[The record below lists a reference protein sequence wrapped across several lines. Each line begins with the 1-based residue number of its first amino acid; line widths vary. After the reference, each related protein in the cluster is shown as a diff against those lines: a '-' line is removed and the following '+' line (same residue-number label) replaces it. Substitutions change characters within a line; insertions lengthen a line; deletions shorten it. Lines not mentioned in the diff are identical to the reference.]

1 MTLFSHSPAIQ
12 EINQQAKA
20 GVAEG
25 LYEPSQRRLRVPL
38 SMVADILLGNNV
50 TVEVDG
56 EKHLLTAA
64 KETKDTEKDNGFITA
79 TSHLTDVD
87 VSTITSIIAKMNK
100 IVVPVAETNMR
111 LWHQRL
117 PYKLVGMNNVYP
129 VAYEN
134 MPGVGG
140 ESSGESKYPLR
151 FNSSDYDGLTQRMTD
166 SGLTVVTAA
175 HNPVTG
181 YGVENNGELPNKPG
195 KLVPHLALSTGRAIL
210 PALMQVEGQR
220 RNPTQLNDNKIHPS
234 WSLTKKGVLLVFG
247 EPITPSDQEIENYK
261 DVLGSLSGPS
271 SEAARQK
278 QREILNAL
286 GGVVLDWMHRN
297 YDQGLAS

>member
-1 MTLFSHSPAIQ
+1 MTLFSRSPAIQ
-12 EINQQAKA
+12 EINRQAKA

-38 SMVADILLGNNV
+38 SMVADMLLGNV

-56 EKHLLTAA
+56 EEHLLTAA
-64 KETKDTEKDNGFITA
+64 KKIKDTEKDSGFIAA

-117 PYKLVGMNNVYP
+117 PYELVGMDNVYP

-134 MPGVGG
+134 MPGAGG

-220 RNPTQLNDNKIHPS
+220 RNPTQLNDNEIHPS
-234 WSLTKKGVLLVFG
+234 WSLTKKGVRLVFG
-247 EPITPSDQEIENYK
+247 KPITPSDQDVENYK

-271 SEAARQK
+271 SEAVRQK

-286 GGVVLDWMHRN
+286 GGAVLDWMYQN
-297 YDQGLAS
+297 YDWELAS

>member
-1 MTLFSHSPAIQ
+1 MTLFSRSPAIQ
-12 EINQQAKA
+12 EINRQAKA
-20 GVAEG
+20 GAAEG

-38 SMVADILLGNNV
+38 SMVADMLLGNV

-56 EKHLLTAA
+56 EEHLLKAA
-64 KETKDTEKDNGFITA
+64 EKATDTEKDNGVVAA

-87 VSTITSIIAKMNK
+87 VSTIASIIAKMNK

-117 PYKLVGMNNVYP
+117 PYELVGMDNVYP

-134 MPGVGG
+134 MPGAGG

-181 YGVENNGELPNKPG
+181 YGVENNGELPNKLG

-220 RNPTQLNDNKIHPS
+220 RNPTQLNDNEIHPS
-234 WSLTKKGVLLVFG
+234 WSLTKKGVRLVFG
-247 EPITPSDQEIENYK
+247 KPITPSDQDVENYK

-271 SEAARQK
+271 SEAVRQK

-286 GGVVLDWMHRN
+286 GGAVLDWMYQN
-297 YDQGLAS
+297 YDWELAS

>member
-1 MTLFSHSPAIQ
+1 MTLFSRSPAIQ
-12 EINQQAKA
+12 EINRQAKA
-20 GVAEG
+20 GAAEG

-38 SMVADILLGNNV
+38 SIVADILLGNV

-56 EKHLLTAA
+56 EEHLLKAA
-64 KETKDTEKDNGFITA
+64 EKATDTEKDNGVVAA

-87 VSTITSIIAKMNK
+87 VSTIASIIAKMNK

-117 PYKLVGMNNVYP
+117 PYELVGMDNVYP

-134 MPGVGG
+134 MPGAGG

-220 RNPTQLNDNKIHPS
+220 RNPTQLNDNEIHPS
-234 WSLTKKGVLLVFG
+234 WSLTKKGVRLVFG
-247 EPITPSDQEIENYK
+247 KSIEPSYQDVENYK
-261 DVLGSLSGPS
+261 DVLDSLSGPS

-297 YDQGLAS
+297 YDSGLAS

>member
-12 EINQQAKA
+12 EINRQAKA
-20 GVAEG
+20 GAAEG
-25 LYEPSQRRLRVPL
+25 LYETSQRRLRVPL
-38 SMVADILLGNNV
+38 SIVADMLLGNV

-56 EKHLLTAA
+56 KEHLLKAA
-64 KETKDTEKDNGFITA
+64 KKTKGTEKDNGFIAA

-117 PYKLVGMNNVYP
+117 PYELVGMDNVYP

-134 MPGVGG
+134 MPGASG

-195 KLVPHLALSTGRAIL
+195 KLVPHLVLSTGRAIL

-220 RNPTQLNDNKIHPS
+220 RNPTQLNDNEIHPS
-234 WSLTKKGVLLVFG
+234 WLLTKKGVLLVFG
-247 EPITPSDQEIENYK
+247 EPITPSDQDVENYK

-297 YDQGLAS
+297 YDSGLAS

>member
-12 EINQQAKA
+12 EINRQAKA
-20 GVAEG
+20 GAAEG

-38 SMVADILLGNNV
+38 SIVADMLLGNV

-56 EKHLLTAA
+56 KEHLLTAA
-64 KETKDTEKDNGFITA
+64 KKTKGTEKDNGFIAA

-117 PYKLVGMNNVYP
+117 PYELVGMDNVYP

-134 MPGVGG
+134 MPGASG

-220 RNPTQLNDNKIHPS
+220 RNPTQLNDNEIHPS
-234 WSLTKKGVLLVFG
+234 WLLTKKGVLLVFG
-247 EPITPSDQEIENYK
+247 KPITPSYQDVENYK

-297 YDQGLAS
+297 YDWELAS

>member
-1 MTLFSHSPAIQ
+1 MTLFSHSLDIQ
-12 EINQQAKA
+12 GIIHQAKA
-20 GVAEG
+20 GAAEG

-38 SMVADILLGNNV
+38 SMVVNMLLGNV
-50 TVEVDG
+50 TTEVYG
-56 EKHLLTAA
+56 EEHLLKAA
-64 KETKDTEKDNGFITA
+64 EKTKSNEEDNDFITA

-87 VSTITSIIAKMNK
+87 VAAIASLVARMRK
-100 IVVPVAETNMR
+100 IVAPVAETNMR

-117 PYKLVGMNNVYP
+117 PYELVGMDNVYP

-134 MPGVGG
+134 MPGASG

-220 RNPTQLNDNKIHPS
+220 RNPTQLNDNEIHPS
-234 WSLTKKGVLLVFG
+234 WSLTKKGVRLVFG
-247 EPITPSDQEIENYK
+247 KPITPSDQDVENYK

-271 SEAARQK
+271 SEAVRQK

-286 GGVVLDWMHRN
+286 GGAVLDWMYQN
-297 YDQGLAS
+297 YDWELAS

>member
-20 GVAEG
+20 GVVEG

-38 SMVADILLGNNV
+38 SMVADILLGNV

-56 EKHLLTAA
+56 EEHLLTAA
-64 KETKDTEKDNGFITA
+64 KETKDTEKDNGFIAA

-117 PYKLVGMNNVYP
+117 PYELVGMDNVYP

-134 MPGVGG
+134 MPGASG

-151 FNSSDYDGLTQRMTD
+151 FNSSDYDRLTQRMTD

-220 RNPTQLNDNKIHPS
+220 RNPNQLNDNKIHPS
-234 WSLTKKGVLLVFG
+234 WSLTNKDVLLVFG
-247 EPITPSDQEIENYK
+247 EPITPSDQDVENYK
-261 DVLGSLSGPS
+261 DVLGSLSGPY

-286 GGVVLDWMHRN
+286 GGVVLDWMHWN

>member
-1 MTLFSHSPAIQ
+1 MTLFSHSLDIQ
-12 EINQQAKA
+12 GIIWQAKTGA
-20 GVAEG
+20 AEG
-25 LYEPSQRRLRVPL
+25 LYEPSQRRLRIPL
-38 SMVADILLGNNV
+38 SMVVNTLLGNV
-50 TVEVDG
+50 TAEVYG
-56 EKHLLTAA
+56 EEHLLKAA
-64 KETKDTEKDNGFITA
+64 EKTKGTEEDNDFIAA

-87 VSTITSIIAKMNK
+87 VAAIASLVARMRK
-100 IVVPVAETNMR
+100 IVAPVAKTNLE

-117 PYKLVGMNNVYP
+117 PYEFVGMDNVYP

-134 MPGVGG
+134 MPGVSG

-151 FNSSDYDGLTQRMTD
+151 FNSSYYDGLTQRMTD

-234 WSLTKKGVLLVFG
+234 WSLTNKDVLLVFG
-247 EPITPSDQEIENYK
+247 EPITPSYQEVENYK

-286 GGVVLDWMHRN
+286 GEVVLDWMHRN
-297 YDQGLAS
+297 YDSGLAS

>member
-1 MTLFSHSPAIQ
+1 MTLFSRSPAIQ
-12 EINQQAKA
+12 EINRQAKA
-20 GVAEG
+20 GAAEG

-38 SMVADILLGNNV
+38 SMVADMLLGNV

-56 EKHLLTAA
+56 EEHLLTAVKKA
-64 KETKDTEKDNGFITA
+64 TDTEKDNGVVAA

-87 VSTITSIIAKMNK
+87 VSTIASIIANINK
-100 IVVPVAETNMR
+100 IVVPVAKTNMR

-117 PYKLVGMNNVYP
+117 PYELVGMDNVYP

-134 MPGVGG
+134 MPGAGG

-210 PALMQVEGQR
+210 PALMQVEGQC
-220 RNPTQLNDNKIHPS
+220 RNPNQLNDNEIHPS
-234 WSLTKKGVLLVFG
+234 WLLTEKGVLLVFG
-247 EPITPSDQEIENYK
+247 EPITPSDQDVENYK

-271 SEAARQK
+271 LEAARQK
-278 QREILNAL
+278 QREILNTL

-297 YDQGLAS
+297 YDSGLAS

>member
-1 MTLFSHSPAIQ
+1 MTLFSRSPAIQ
-12 EINQQAKA
+12 EINRQAKA
-20 GVAEG
+20 RAAEG

-38 SMVADILLGNNV
+38 SMVVNMLLGNV
-50 TVEVDG
+50 TTEVYG
-56 EKHLLTAA
+56 EEHLLKAA
-64 KETKDTEKDNGFITA
+64 EKTKSNEEDKDFITA

-87 VSTITSIIAKMNK
+87 VAAIASLVARMRK
-100 IVVPVAETNMR
+100 IVAPVAETNMR

-117 PYKLVGMNNVYP
+117 PYELVGMDNVYP

-134 MPGVGG
+134 MPGASG
-140 ESSGESKYPLR
+140 ESSGKSKYPLR
-151 FNSSDYDGLTQRMTD
+151 FNSSYYDGLTQRMTD

-247 EPITPSDQEIENYK
+247 EPITPSDQDVENYR
-261 DVLGSLSGPS
+261 DVLDSLSGPS

-278 QREILNAL
+278 QREVLNAL
-286 GGVVLDWMHRN
+286 GGVVLDWMHQN
-297 YDQGLAS
+297 YDWELAS

>member
-1 MTLFSHSPAIQ
+1 MTLFSHSLDIQ
-12 EINQQAKA
+12 GIIWQAKTGA
-20 GVAEG
+20 AEG

-38 SMVADILLGNNV
+38 SMVVNTLLGNV
-50 TVEVDG
+50 TAEVYG
-56 EKHLLTAA
+56 EEHLLKAA
-64 KETKDTEKDNGFITA
+64 EKTKGTEEDNDFIAA

-87 VSTITSIIAKMNK
+87 VAAIASLVARMRK
-100 IVVPVAETNMR
+100 IVAPVAETNMR

-117 PYKLVGMNNVYP
+117 PYKLVGMDNVYP

-134 MPGVGG
+134 MPGVSG

-181 YGVENNGELPNKPG
+181 YGVENNGELPDKPG
-195 KLVPHLALSTGRAIL
+195 KLVPHLALSTGRPIL

-220 RNPTQLNDNKIHPS
+220 RNPTQLNDNEIHPS
-234 WSLTKKGVLLVFG
+234 WLLTKKGVLLVFG
-247 EPITPSDQEIENYK
+247 EPITPSDQDVENYK
-261 DVLGSLSGPS
+261 DVLDSLNGSSPEVAS
-271 SEAARQK
+271 RK

-297 YDQGLAS
+297 YDWELAS

>member
-38 SMVADILLGNNV
+38 SMVVNTLLGNV
-50 TVEVDG
+50 TAEVYG
-56 EKHLLTAA
+56 EEHLLKAA
-64 KETKDTEKDNGFITA
+64 EKTKGNEEDNDFIAA
-79 TSHLTDVD
+79 TSHLTDID
-87 VSTITSIIAKMNK
+87 VAAIASLVARMRK

-134 MPGVGG
+134 MPGASG

-220 RNPTQLNDNKIHPS
+220 RNPTQLNDNEIHPS
-234 WSLTKKGVLLVFG
+234 WLPTEKGVLLVFG
-247 EPITPSDQEIENYK
+247 EPITPSDQDVENYK

-286 GGVVLDWMHRN
+286 GGVVLDWMHQN
-297 YDQGLAS
+297 YDWELAS

>member
-25 LYEPSQRRLRVPL
+25 LYEPSQRRLRVLL
-38 SMVADILLGNNV
+38 SMVADMLLGNV

-64 KETKDTEKDNGFITA
+64 KETKDTEKYNGFITA

-134 MPGVGG
+134 MPGAGG

-220 RNPTQLNDNKIHPS
+220 RNPTQLNDNEIHPS
-234 WSLTKKGVLLVFG
+234 WSLTNKGVLLVFG
-247 EPITPSDQEIENYK
+247 EPITPSDQDVENYK

>member
-1 MTLFSHSPAIQ
+1 MTLFSRSPSIQ
-12 EINQQAKA
+12 EINRQAKVGA
-20 GVAEG
+20 AEG

-38 SMVADILLGNNV
+38 LMVADMLLGNV
-50 TVEVDG
+50 TVEVEG
-56 EKHLLTAA
+56 EKHLLKAVKKAT
-64 KETKDTEKDNGFITA
+64 DTEKDDGVVAA

-87 VSTITSIIAKMNK
+87 VSTITSIIANMNK

-117 PYKLVGMNNVYP
+117 PYKLVGMDNVYP

-134 MPGVGG
+134 MPGVSG

-151 FNSSDYDGLTQRMTD
+151 FNSSYYDGLTQRMTD

-220 RNPTQLNDNKIHPS
+220 RNPNQLNDNKIHPS

-247 EPITPSDQEIENYK
+247 EPITPSDQDVENYK

-286 GGVVLDWMHRN
+286 GGVVLGWMHRN

>member
-1 MTLFSHSPAIQ
+1 MTLFSRSLDIQ
-12 EINQQAKA
+12 GIIWQAKA
-20 GVAEG
+20 GADEG

-38 SMVADILLGNNV
+38 SMVVNTLLGNV
-50 TVEVDG
+50 TAEVYG
-56 EKHLLTAA
+56 EEHLLKAA
-64 KETKDTEKDNGFITA
+64 EKTKGTEEDNDFIAA

-87 VSTITSIIAKMNK
+87 VAAIASLVARMRK
-100 IVVPVAETNMR
+100 IVAPVAETNMR

-117 PYKLVGMNNVYP
+117 PYELVGMDNVYP

-134 MPGVGG
+134 MPGASG

-151 FNSSDYDGLTQRMTD
+151 FNSSDYDGLAQRMTD

-181 YGVENNGELPNKPG
+181 YGVENNGELPYKPG
-195 KLVPHLALSTGRAIL
+195 KLVPHLALSTGRPIL

-220 RNPTQLNDNKIHPS
+220 RNPTQLNDNEIHPS
-234 WSLTKKGVLLVFG
+234 WLLTKKGVLLVFG
-247 EPITPSDQEIENYK
+247 EPITPSDQDVENYK

-271 SEAARQK
+271 SEAAHQK
-278 QREILNAL
+278 QREILNTL
-286 GGVVLDWMHRN
+286 GGVVLDWMNQN
-297 YDQGLAS
+297 YDWELAS

>member
-1 MTLFSHSPAIQ
+1 MTLFSHSLDIQ
-12 EINQQAKA
+12 GIIWQAKTGA
-20 GVAEG
+20 AEG

-38 SMVADILLGNNV
+38 SMVVNTLLGNV
-50 TVEVDG
+50 TAEVYG
-56 EKHLLTAA
+56 EEHLLKAA
-64 KETKDTEKDNGFITA
+64 EKTKGTEEDNDFITA

-87 VSTITSIIAKMNK
+87 VAAIASLVARMRK
-100 IVVPVAETNMR
+100 IVVPVAKTNLE

-117 PYKLVGMNNVYP
+117 PYELVGMDNVYP

-134 MPGVGG
+134 MPGVSG

-234 WSLTKKGVLLVFG
+234 WLLTKKGVLLVFG
-247 EPITPSDQEIENYK
+247 EPITPSDQDIENYK
-261 DVLGSLSGPS
+261 DILDSLNGSSP
-271 SEAARQK
+271 EAASCK

-286 GGVVLDWMHRN
+286 GGVVLDWMNQN
-297 YDQGLAS
+297 YDWELAS

>member
-1 MTLFSHSPAIQ
+1 MTLFSHSPDMQ
-12 EINQQAKA
+12 ETLWRAKA
-20 GVAEG
+20 GADEG
-25 LYEPSQRRLRVPL
+25 LYEPSPRRLRVPL
-38 SMVADILLGNNV
+38 SMVVNALLGNV
-50 TVEVDG
+50 TTEVYG
-56 EKHLLTAA
+56 KEHLLKAA
-64 KETKDTEKDNGFITA
+64 EKTKGTEEDNDFITA

-87 VSTITSIIAKMNK
+87 VAAIASLVARMRK
-100 IVVPVAETNMR
+100 IVAPVAETNMR

-117 PYKLVGMNNVYP
+117 PYKLVGMDNVYP

-134 MPGVGG
+134 MPGVSG

-181 YGVENNGELPNKPG
+181 YGVENNGELPDKPG
-195 KLVPHLALSTGRAIL
+195 KLVPHLALSTGRPIL

-247 EPITPSDQEIENYK
+247 EPITPSDQDVENYK
-261 DVLGSLSGPS
+261 DVLDSLNGSSP
-271 SEAARQK
+271 EAASRK
-278 QREILNAL
+278 QREILDAL
-286 GGVVLDWMHRN
+286 GGVVLDWMHQN
-297 YDQGLAS
+297 YDWELAS

>member
-1 MTLFSHSPAIQ
+1 MTLFSRSPAIQ
-12 EINQQAKA
+12 EITRQAKA
-20 GVAEG
+20 GAAEG

-38 SMVADILLGNNV
+38 SMVADMLLGNV

-56 EKHLLTAA
+56 EEHLLTAA
-64 KETKDTEKDNGFITA
+64 KKIKDTEKDNGVVAA

-117 PYKLVGMNNVYP
+117 PYELVGMDNVYP

-134 MPGVGG
+134 MPGVSG

-151 FNSSDYDGLTQRMTD
+151 FNSSYYDGLTQRMTD

-220 RNPTQLNDNKIHPS
+220 RNPTQLNDNEIHPS
-234 WSLTKKGVLLVFG
+234 WSLTKKGVRLVFG
-247 EPITPSDQEIENYK
+247 KPITPSDQDVENYK

-286 GGVVLDWMHRN
+286 GGAVLDWMYQN
-297 YDQGLAS
+297 YDWELAS

>member
-1 MTLFSHSPAIQ
+1 MTLFSRSPAIQ
-12 EINQQAKA
+12 EINRQAKA
-20 GVAEG
+20 GAAEG

-38 SMVADILLGNNV
+38 SMVADMLLGNV

-56 EKHLLTAA
+56 EEHLLKAA
-64 KETKDTEKDNGFITA
+64 EKATDTEKDNGVVAA

-87 VSTITSIIAKMNK
+87 VSTIASIIAKMNK

-117 PYKLVGMNNVYP
+117 PYELVGMDNVYP

-134 MPGVGG
+134 MPGAGG

-220 RNPTQLNDNKIHPS
+220 RNPTQLNDNEIHPS
-234 WSLTKKGVLLVFG
+234 WSLTKKGVRLVFG
-247 EPITPSDQEIENYK
+247 KPITPSDQDVENYK
-261 DVLGSLSGPS
+261 DVLDSLSGS
-271 SEAARQK
+271 SPESASRK

-286 GGVVLDWMHRN
+286 GGVVLDWMHQN
-297 YDQGLAS
+297 YDWELAS

>member
-12 EINQQAKA
+12 EITRQAKA
-20 GVAEG
+20 GAAEG

-38 SMVADILLGNNV
+38 SMVVNTLLGNV
-50 TVEVDG
+50 TTEVYG
-56 EKHLLTAA
+56 EEHLLKAA
-64 KETKDTEKDNGFITA
+64 EKTKGTEEDNDFITA

-87 VSTITSIIAKMNK
+87 VAAIASLVARMRK
-100 IVVPVAETNMR
+100 IVAPVAETNMR

-117 PYKLVGMNNVYP
+117 PYKIVGMDNVYP

-134 MPGVGG
+134 MPGASG

-234 WSLTKKGVLLVFG
+234 WSLTNKDVLLVFG
-247 EPITPSDQEIENYK
+247 EPITPSYQDVENYK
-261 DVLGSLSGPS
+261 DVLDSLNGSSP
-271 SEAARQK
+271 EAASCK
-278 QREILNAL
+278 QREILNTL
-286 GGVVLDWMHRN
+286 GGVVLDWMHWN
-297 YDQGLAS
+297 YDSGLAS

>member
-1 MTLFSHSPAIQ
+1 MTLFSRSPAIQ
-12 EINQQAKA
+12 EINRQAKA
-20 GVAEG
+20 GAAEG

-38 SMVADILLGNNV
+38 SMVADMLLGNV

-56 EKHLLTAA
+56 EEHLLKAA
-64 KETKDTEKDNGFITA
+64 EKATDTEKDNGVVAA

-87 VSTITSIIAKMNK
+87 VSTIASIIAKMNK

-117 PYKLVGMNNVYP
+117 PYELVGMDNVYP

-134 MPGVGG
+134 MPGAGG

-220 RNPTQLNDNKIHPS
+220 RNPTQLNDNEIHPS
-234 WSLTKKGVLLVFG
+234 WSLTKKGVRLVFG
-247 EPITPSDQEIENYK
+247 KLIEPSYQDVENYK
-261 DVLGSLSGPS
+261 DVLDSLNGSSPEVAS
-271 SEAARQK
+271 RK

-286 GGVVLDWMHRN
+286 GGVVLDWMHQN
-297 YDQGLAS
+297 YDWELAS

>member
-1 MTLFSHSPAIQ
+1 MTLFSHSLDIQ
-12 EINQQAKA
+12 GIIWQAKTGA
-20 GVAEG
+20 AEG

-38 SMVADILLGNNV
+38 SMVADMLLGNV

-56 EKHLLTAA
+56 EKHLLKAA
-64 KETKDTEKDNGFITA
+64 EKATDTEKDNGVVAA

-87 VSTITSIIAKMNK
+87 VSTIASIIANINK
-100 IVVPVAETNMR
+100 IVVPVAKTNMR

-117 PYKLVGMNNVYP
+117 PYELVGMDNVYP

-134 MPGVGG
+134 MPGAGG

-151 FNSSDYDGLTQRMTD
+151 FNSSDYDRLTQRMTD
-166 SGLTVVTAA
+166 SGFTVVTAA

-220 RNPTQLNDNKIHPS
+220 RNPTQLNDNEIHPS
-234 WSLTKKGVLLVFG
+234 WLLTEKGVLLVFG
-247 EPITPSDQEIENYK
+247 EPITPSDQDVENYK

-271 SEAARQK
+271 LEAARQK
-278 QREILNAL
+278 QREILNTL

-297 YDQGLAS
+297 YDSGLAS

>member
-1 MTLFSHSPAIQ
+1 MTLFSHSLDIQ
-12 EINQQAKA
+12 GIIWQAKA
-20 GVAEG
+20 GADEG

-38 SMVADILLGNNV
+38 SMVVNMLLGNV
-50 TVEVDG
+50 TTEVYG
-56 EKHLLTAA
+56 EEHLLKAA
-64 KETKDTEKDNGFITA
+64 EKTKSNEEDNDFITA

-87 VSTITSIIAKMNK
+87 VAAIASLVARMRK
-100 IVVPVAETNMR
+100 IVAPVAEANMR

-117 PYKLVGMNNVYP
+117 PYELVGMDNVYP

-134 MPGVGG
+134 MPGASG

-151 FNSSDYDGLTQRMTD
+151 FNSSDYDGLAQRMTD

-247 EPITPSDQEIENYK
+247 EPITPSYQEVGNYK
-261 DVLGSLSGPS
+261 DVLESLSGPS

-286 GGVVLDWMHRN
+286 GGVVLDWMHQN
-297 YDQGLAS
+297 YDWELAS

>member
-1 MTLFSHSPAIQ
+1 MTLFSRSPAIQ
-12 EINQQAKA
+12 EINRQAKA
-20 GVAEG
+20 GAAEG
-25 LYEPSQRRLRVPL
+25 LYEPSQRRLRIPL
-38 SMVADILLGNNV
+38 SMVADMLLGNV

-56 EKHLLTAA
+56 EEHLLTAA
-64 KETKDTEKDNGFITA
+64 KKIKDTEKDNGFIAA

-117 PYKLVGMNNVYP
+117 PYELVGMDNVYP

-134 MPGVGG
+134 MPGASG

-220 RNPTQLNDNKIHPS
+220 RNPTQLNDNEIHPS
-234 WSLTKKGVLLVFG
+234 WLLTKKGVLLVFG
-247 EPITPSDQEIENYK
+247 KPITPSYQDVENYK

-286 GGVVLDWMHRN
+286 GGAVLDWMYRN

>member
-1 MTLFSHSPAIQ
+1 MTLFSRSPAIQ
-12 EINQQAKA
+12 EINRQAKA
-20 GVAEG
+20 GAAEG

-38 SMVADILLGNNV
+38 SMVADMLLGNV

-56 EKHLLTAA
+56 KEHLLKAA
-64 KETKDTEKDNGFITA
+64 EKATDTEKDNGVVAA

-87 VSTITSIIAKMNK
+87 VSTIASIIAKMNK

-117 PYKLVGMNNVYP
+117 PYELVGMDNVYP

-134 MPGVGG
+134 MPGAGG

-220 RNPTQLNDNKIHPS
+220 RNPTQLNDNEIHPS
-234 WSLTKKGVLLVFG
+234 WSLTKKGVRLVFG
-247 EPITPSDQEIENYK
+247 KPITPSDQDVENYK

-286 GGVVLDWMHRN
+286 GGAVLDWMYQN
-297 YDQGLAS
+297 YDWELAS

>member
-1 MTLFSHSPAIQ
+1 MTLFSHSLDIQ
-12 EINQQAKA
+12 GIIHQAKA
-20 GVAEG
+20 GAAEG

-38 SMVADILLGNNV
+38 SMVVNMLLGNV
-50 TVEVDG
+50 TTEVYG
-56 EKHLLTAA
+56 EEHLLKAA
-64 KETKDTEKDNGFITA
+64 EKTKSNEEDNDFITA

-87 VSTITSIIAKMNK
+87 VAAIASLVARMRK
-100 IVVPVAETNMR
+100 IVAPVAETNMR

-117 PYKLVGMNNVYP
+117 PYELVGMDNVYP

-134 MPGVGG
+134 MPGASG

-181 YGVENNGELPNKPG
+181 YGVENNGKLPNKPG
-195 KLVPHLALSTGRAIL
+195 KLVPHLALSTGRPIL

-220 RNPTQLNDNKIHPS
+220 RNPTQLNDNEIHPS
-234 WSLTKKGVLLVFG
+234 WLLTNKDMLLVFG
-247 EPITPSDQEIENYK
+247 EPITPSDQDVENYK

-286 GGVVLDWMHRN
+286 GGVVLDWMYQN
-297 YDQGLAS
+297 YDWELAS

>member
-1 MTLFSHSPAIQ
+1 MTLFSHSLDIQ
-12 EINQQAKA
+12 GIIHQAKA
-20 GVAEG
+20 GAAEG

-38 SMVADILLGNNV
+38 SMVVNMLLGNV
-50 TVEVDG
+50 TTEVYG
-56 EKHLLTAA
+56 EEHLLKAA
-64 KETKDTEKDNGFITA
+64 EKTKSNEEDNDFITA

-87 VSTITSIIAKMNK
+87 VAAIASLVARMRK
-100 IVVPVAETNMR
+100 IVAPVAETNMR

-117 PYKLVGMNNVYP
+117 PYELVGMDNVYP

-134 MPGVGG
+134 MPGASG

-234 WSLTKKGVLLVFG
+234 WSLTNKGVSLVFG
-247 EPITPSDQEIENYK
+247 EPVTPSNQDVENYK
-261 DVLGSLSGPS
+261 DVLDSLSGPS

-286 GGVVLDWMHRN
+286 GGVVLDWMHQN

>member
-1 MTLFSHSPAIQ
+1 MTLFSRSLDIQ
-12 EINQQAKA
+12 GIIWQAKTGA
-20 GVAEG
+20 AEG

-38 SMVADILLGNNV
+38 SMVVNTLLGNV
-50 TVEVDG
+50 TAEVYG
-56 EKHLLTAA
+56 EEHLLKAA
-64 KETKDTEKDNGFITA
+64 EKTKGTEKDNGFITA

-87 VSTITSIIAKMNK
+87 VAAIASLVARMRK
-100 IVVPVAETNMR
+100 IVAPVAETNMR

-117 PYKLVGMNNVYP
+117 PYEFVGMDNVYP

-134 MPGVGG
+134 MPGVSG

-181 YGVENNGELPNKPG
+181 YGVENNGELPDKPG
-195 KLVPHLALSTGRAIL
+195 KLVPHLALSTGRPIL

-220 RNPTQLNDNKIHPS
+220 RNPTQLNDNEIHPS
-234 WSLTKKGVLLVFG
+234 WLLTKKGVLLVFG
-247 EPITPSDQEIENYK
+247 KPITPSYQDVENYK

-286 GGVVLDWMHRN
+286 GGVVLDWMHQN
-297 YDQGLAS
+297 YDWELAS

>member
-1 MTLFSHSPAIQ
+1 M
-12 EINQQAKA
+12 
-20 GVAEG
+20 
-25 LYEPSQRRLRVPL
+25 
-38 SMVADILLGNNV
+38 MVS
-50 TVEVDG
+50 
-56 EKHLLTAA
+56 
-64 KETKDTEKDNGFITA
+64 
-79 TSHLTDVD
+79 SHLTDVD
-87 VSTITSIIAKMNK
+87 VSTITSIIANMNK

-117 PYKLVGMNNVYP
+117 PYKLVGMDNVYP

-134 MPGVGG
+134 MPGVSG

-151 FNSSDYDGLTQRMTD
+151 FNSSYYDGLTQRMTD

-220 RNPTQLNDNKIHPS
+220 RNPNQLNDNKIHPS

-247 EPITPSDQEIENYK
+247 EPITPSDQDVENYK
-261 DVLGSLSGPS
+261 DVLDSLSGSS
-271 SEAARQK
+271 SEVAHQK

-286 GGVVLDWMHRN
+286 GGVVLDWMYQN
-297 YDQGLAS
+297 YDWELAS

>member
-1 MTLFSHSPAIQ
+1 
-12 EINQQAKA
+12 
-20 GVAEG
+20 
-25 LYEPSQRRLRVPL
+25 
-38 SMVADILLGNNV
+38 
-50 TVEVDG
+50 
-56 EKHLLTAA
+56 
-64 KETKDTEKDNGFITA
+64 
-79 TSHLTDVD
+79 
-87 VSTITSIIAKMNK
+87 MNK

-117 PYKLVGMNNVYP
+117 PYELVGMDNVYP

-134 MPGVGG
+134 MPGVSG

-151 FNSSDYDGLTQRMTD
+151 FNSSDYDRLTQRMTD
-166 SGLTVVTAA
+166 SGFTVVTAA

-220 RNPTQLNDNKIHPS
+220 RNPTQLNDNEIHPS
-234 WSLTKKGVLLVFG
+234 WLPTEKGVLLVFG
-247 EPITPSDQEIENYK
+247 EPITPSDQEVENYK

-286 GGVVLDWMHRN
+286 GGVVLGWMHRN

>member
-12 EINQQAKA
+12 EINRQAKA
-20 GVAEG
+20 GAAEG

-38 SMVADILLGNNV
+38 SIVADILLGNV
-50 TVEVDG
+50 TAEVYG
-56 EKHLLTAA
+56 EEHLLKIA
-64 KETKDTEKDNGFITA
+64 KKAKDTEKDNGFVAA

-87 VSTITSIIAKMNK
+87 VSTIASIIAKMNK

-117 PYKLVGMNNVYP
+117 PYELVGMDNVYP

-134 MPGVGG
+134 MPGASG

-220 RNPTQLNDNKIHPS
+220 RNPTQLNDNEIHPS
-234 WSLTKKGVLLVFG
+234 WSLTNKDVLLVFG
-247 EPITPSDQEIENYK
+247 EPIMPSDQDVENYK
-261 DVLGSLSGPS
+261 DVLDSLNGSSP
-271 SEAARQK
+271 EAASRK

-286 GGVVLDWMHRN
+286 GGVVLDWMHQN
-297 YDQGLAS
+297 YDWELAS

>member
-1 MTLFSHSPAIQ
+1 MTLFSRSLDIQ
-12 EINQQAKA
+12 GIIWQAKA

-38 SMVADILLGNNV
+38 SMVVNTLLGNV
-50 TVEVDG
+50 TAEVYG
-56 EKHLLTAA
+56 EEHLLKAA
-64 KETKDTEKDNGFITA
+64 EKTKGTEEDNDFIAA

-87 VSTITSIIAKMNK
+87 VAAIASLVARMKK
-100 IVVPVAETNMR
+100 IVVPVAETNLR
-111 LWHQRL
+111 LWHQKL
-117 PYKLVGMNNVYP
+117 PYELVGMDNVYP

-134 MPGVGG
+134 MPGASG

-151 FNSSDYDGLTQRMTD
+151 FNSSDYDGLAQRMTD

-195 KLVPHLALSTGRAIL
+195 KLVPHLALSTGRPIL

-220 RNPTQLNDNKIHPS
+220 RNPTQLNDNEIHPS
-234 WSLTKKGVLLVFG
+234 WLLTKKGVLLVFG
-247 EPITPSDQEIENYK
+247 EPITPSDQDVENYK
-261 DVLGSLSGPS
+261 DVLNSLNGSSP
-271 SEAARQK
+271 EAASRK

-286 GGVVLDWMHRN
+286 GGVVLDWMHQN
-297 YDQGLAS
+297 YDWELAS

>member
-1 MTLFSHSPAIQ
+1 MTLFSRSPAIQ
-12 EINQQAKA
+12 EINRQAKA
-20 GVAEG
+20 GAAEG

-38 SMVADILLGNNV
+38 SMVADMLLGNV

-56 EKHLLTAA
+56 EEHLLKAA
-64 KETKDTEKDNGFITA
+64 EKATDTEKDNGVVAA

-87 VSTITSIIAKMNK
+87 VSTIASIIAKMNK

-117 PYKLVGMNNVYP
+117 PYELVGMDNVYP

-134 MPGVGG
+134 MPGAGG

-220 RNPTQLNDNKIHPS
+220 RNPTQLNDNEIHPS
-234 WSLTKKGVLLVFG
+234 WSLTKKGVRLVFSK
-247 EPITPSDQEIENYK
+247 PITPSDQDVENYK
-261 DVLGSLSGPS
+261 DVLDSLNGSSPES
-271 SEAARQK
+271 ASRK

-286 GGVVLDWMHRN
+286 GGVVLDWMHQN
-297 YDQGLAS
+297 YDWELAS

>member
-1 MTLFSHSPAIQ
+1 MVKNICLKQ
-12 EINQQAKA
+12 LK
-20 GVAEG
+20 
-25 LYEPSQRRLRVPL
+25 RLKVL
-38 SMVADILLGNNV
+38 
-50 TVEVDG
+50 
-56 EKHLLTAA
+56 
-64 KETKDTEKDNGFITA
+64 KEDNDFIAA

-87 VSTITSIIAKMNK
+87 VAAIASLVARMRK
-100 IVVPVAETNMR
+100 IVAPVAKTNMR

-117 PYKLVGMNNVYP
+117 PYKLVGMDNVYP

-134 MPGVGG
+134 MPGVSG

-181 YGVENNGELPNKPG
+181 YGVENNGELPDKPG
-195 KLVPHLALSTGRAIL
+195 KLVPHLALSTGRPIL

-220 RNPTQLNDNKIHPS
+220 RNPTQLNDNEIHPS
-234 WSLTKKGVLLVFG
+234 WLLTNKGVSLVFG
-247 EPITPSDQEIENYK
+247 EPVTPSNQDVENYK
-261 DVLGSLSGPS
+261 DVLDSLSGPS

-278 QREILNAL
+278 QREILNEL
-286 GGVVLDWMHRN
+286 GGVVLDWMHQN

>member
-1 MTLFSHSPAIQ
+1 MTLFSHSLDIQ
-12 EINQQAKA
+12 GIIWQAKTGA
-20 GVAEG
+20 AEG

-38 SMVADILLGNNV
+38 SMVVNTLLGNV
-50 TVEVDG
+50 TAEVYG
-56 EKHLLTAA
+56 EEHLLKAA
-64 KETKDTEKDNGFITA
+64 EKTKGTEEDNDFITA

-87 VSTITSIIAKMNK
+87 VAAIASLVARMRK
-100 IVVPVAETNMR
+100 IVVPVAKTNLE

-117 PYKLVGMNNVYP
+117 PYELVGMDNVYP

-134 MPGVGG
+134 MPGVSG

-234 WSLTKKGVLLVFG
+234 WLLTKKGVLLVFG
-247 EPITPSDQEIENYK
+247 EPITPSDQDVENYK

-271 SEAARQK
+271 SEAAHQK

-286 GGVVLDWMHRN
+286 GGVVLDWMNQN
-297 YDQGLAS
+297 YDWELAS

>member
-1 MTLFSHSPAIQ
+1 MTLFSHSPDMQ
-12 EINQQAKA
+12 ETLWRAKA
-20 GVAEG
+20 GADEG
-25 LYEPSQRRLRVPL
+25 LYEPSPRRLRVPL
-38 SMVADILLGNNV
+38 SMVVNALLGNV
-50 TVEVDG
+50 TVEIYG
-56 EKHLLTAA
+56 EEHLLKTAGKA
-64 KETKDTEKDNGFITA
+64 KGTEEDNDFIAA

-87 VSTITSIIAKMNK
+87 VAAIASLVARMRK
-100 IVVPVAETNMR
+100 IVAPVAETNMR

-117 PYKLVGMNNVYP
+117 PYKLVGMDNVYP

-134 MPGVGG
+134 MPGVSG

-181 YGVENNGELPNKPG
+181 YGVENNGELPDKPG
-195 KLVPHLALSTGRAIL
+195 KLVPHLALSTGRPIL

-220 RNPTQLNDNKIHPS
+220 RNPTQLNDNEIHPS
-234 WSLTKKGVLLVFG
+234 WLLTKKGVLLVFG
-247 EPITPSDQEIENYK
+247 EPITPSDQDVENYK
-261 DVLGSLSGPS
+261 DVLDSLNGSSPEVAS
-271 SEAARQK
+271 RK

-286 GGVVLDWMHRN
+286 GGVVLDWMHQN
-297 YDQGLAS
+297 YDSGLAS